1 MKDEVKIKDEN
12 EKSIK
17 DRWYIFRIQSGK
29 EESMINALKNS
40 FANLSKEGIKAE
52 EYFTDFNAPKRTIVK
67 YVNGKKTEK
76 EVIAYPGYLFLKIKM
91 TDEIILF
98 LRRFFQMNGFG
109 TMLPQA
115 ITDAE
120 YKKMI
125 DSINGLSE
133 KVQDY
138 LFSIGQRVKINV
150 GSFAGMEGNILSV
163 DNEQKKLVVSVMIFG
178 CETKVD
184 AEFEQVQIIE
194 ENK

>member
-1 MKDEVKIKDEN
+1 MKDEVKIEE
-12 EKSIK
+12 EKNIK

-40 FANLSKEGIKAE
+40 FANLAKEGVNAE
-52 EYFTDFNAPKRTIVK
+52 EYFTDFNAPKRTIIK

-91 TDEIILF
+91 TDEIVLF

-150 GSFAGMEGNILSV
+150 GSFAGMEGNILSI
-163 DNEQKKLVVSVMIFG
+163 DNEQKKLVISVMIFG

-184 AEFEQVQIIE
+184 ADFEQVQIIE
-194 ENK
+194 ESK

>member
-1 MKDEVKIKDEN
+1 MKDGVKVKVE
-12 EKSIK
+12 EKQNIK

-40 FANLSKEGIKAE
+40 FVNLSKDGIKPE
-52 EYFTDFNAPKRTIVK
+52 EYFTDFNAPKRTIIK

-98 LRRFFQMNGFG
+98 LKRFFQMNGFG
-109 TMLPQA
+109 TMLPQS

-125 DSINGLSE
+125 DSINGISE

-138 LFSIGQRVKINV
+138 LFSIGQRVKINI
-150 GSFAGMEGNILSV
+150 GSFAGMEGNILSI
-163 DNEQKKLVVSVMIFG
+163 DNDQKKLVVSVMIFG
-178 CETKVD
+178 CETKAD
-184 AEFEQVQIIE
+184 ADFDQVQIIE
-194 ENK
+194 DTH